1 MSYITTNTALYKIIV
16 QKIQIGGRLIHLND
30 DFVICPSNLVTREIE
45 LEQKE
50 NLVPM
55 QKYNKNGI
63 HLLMLEEMIDS
74 INEDQT
80 TTKASVFV

>member
-1 MSYITTNTALYKIIV
+1 M
-16 QKIQIGGRLIHLND
+16 
-30 DFVICPSNLVTREIE
+30 TREIE